1 MQIKPVIGDW
11 EIPHIAWLQSVEKRH
26 FAEIPI
32 PGMQGSLFQDLNGA
46 PLSLVIAGSLYG
58 DEKRNEFLEAVRE
71 KFNAGEAMTFA
82 ADIVTATEL
91 SHVVIEQMRF
101 EESARSPDETYYVLV
116 IRESPPPPPPPS
128 GLGGIDAGLL
138 DDAAGLIDS
147 VAGALDTLDALGS
160 IPDFGNP
167 LPPLQ
172 SGLDEFSSAAADL
185 AAPISALGGIF
196 GIDPTAEDD

>member
-11 EIPHIAWLQSVEKRH
+11 QIPNIAWLQSVEQRH

-91 SHVVIEQMRF
+91 SHVVIQQMRF
-101 EESARSPDETYYVLV
+101 EESARAPDETCYVLV

-128 GLGGIDAGLL
+128 GLGDIDAGLL

-147 VAGALDTLDALGS
+147 VAGALDALDALGS

-185 AAPISALGGIF
+185 AAPISLLSGIF
-196 GIDPTAEDD
+196 GIDPTGEDD